1 MECASPPP
9 RLPCGM
15 CGEGFPSPEEH
26 SLPHPQLPPHGRAV
40 CAWLPPCFRSGGD
53 VLGQRRQAVCVQP
66 LAPELRQKST
76 AGRGRL
82 SHGRISSCPVGTS
95 ASLAVGKPSSGEL
108 WTLLPVPS
116 SEKAELGSRR
126 DRQGSRHPNPDKV
139 TRGPLHLTANGGAGA
154 RALAGCVHVC
164 GFVLK
169 DTILRTPLSSPP
181 GDEESLLTLRTRR
194 WPSAPSPRAPHP
206 GQVSPLPRLP
216 PGQNPQ
222 QARNPSPEVSCCDLW
237 PLIPTCSELRPV
249 APARRGEYSRRSQ
262 AGLRAQSVPQTLD
275 RGLLSSGLRA
285 PPREAPVA
293 ITLSQGVE
301 PPGVWGRIR
310 VTQQVVGSWGL
321 WLQAG

>member
-1 MECASPPP
+1 MK
-9 RLPCGM
+9 
-15 CGEGFPSPEEH
+15 
-26 SLPHPQLPPHGRAV
+26 
-40 CAWLPPCFRSGGD
+40 
-53 VLGQRRQAVCVQP
+53 GQRLGESSLGTIVILGLTVLCCEMATVYMEGCLRAS
-66 LAPELRQKST
+66 LASTGMSVVTTPCHTTKPKLPELRQKST